1 MTEIPIRY
9 RIMVA
14 TPCHTGE
21 VSCEMAQTVQLASVG
36 CLLRG
41 ILLDWRFVIGNSL
54 VQTARNWL
62 AAEFLSSPEHTH
74 LLWWDSDIGADPDG
88 IIKLLESDK
97 DVVAGAYL
105 VKQPNSFY
113 PYMPTGPV
121 VDNLQPVS
129 RIASG
134 FMLIK
139 RAPFEAIA
147 SACDT
152 YVMATQGRERLVPH
166 IFDIALIPSHTNPDE
181 KQVLGEDFVLCQRL
195 LEAGFEIYARTDI
208 KIAHYG
214 RIAYTGCL
222 GDDIARDI
230 AAAESKPIALLRYGP
245 A

>member
-1 MTEIPIRY
+1 MEIPIRH
-9 RIMVA
+9 RILVA
-14 TPCHTGE
+14 TPTHSGS
-21 VSCEMAQTVQLASVG
+21 VSAEMAQTVQLATIG

-41 ILLDWRFVIGNSL
+41 VLLDWRFVIGNSL

-62 AAEFLSSPEHTH
+62 AAEFLSDPQYTH
-74 LLWWDSDIGADPDG
+74 IMWWDDDIGADPDG
-88 IIKLLESDK
+88 IIKLLESGK

-105 VKQPNSFY
+105 VKQPSSFY

-139 RAPFEAIA
+139 REPFEAIA
-147 SACDT
+147 WACDT
-152 YVMATQGRERLVPH
+152 YVMKTQGKERLVPH
-166 IFDIALIPSHTNPDE
+166 IFDIALIPSHKNPEE
-181 KQVLGEDFVLCQRL
+181 KQCLGEDFVLCQRL

-222 GDDIARDI
+222 GEDIARDI
-230 AAAESKPIALLRYGP
+230 AAAAEKG
-245 A
+245 